1 MVLHQHVSGMDTQV
15 AMLGV
20 TLVSNMVGFICD
32 VNFLFCN
39 CIKSSHM
46 VFQASWTSCIASEG
60 LWTLI
65 VWDLFCVV
73 VCFQVIIHTDSFL
86 LHV

>member
-46 VFQASWTSCIASEG
+46 VFQAS
-60 LWTLI
+60 
-65 VWDLFCVV
+65 
-73 VCFQVIIHTDSFL
+73 
-86 LHV
+86 